1 MVFDACEFDGTSEA
15 EVGDQGFDHC
25 QCARHVMVGPDE
37 ETVMTNT
44 INRREI
50 MAGAATAGLLGA
62 LASGQ
67 GAFAQAG
74 PRKTIAVRIDRD
86 LTNLDPAHRTGAWDG
101 NVCRS
106 VFQRLMKQKPNSAE
120 LELDA
125 AAEVKQVSPTVVEFR
140 LKPGQ
145 IFSDGYGEMT
155 AEDVKFSFERIG
167 LPPVGDA
174 KPSTYK
180 GDWVNLDKVEV
191 TGPLTGRII
200 LTKPRANLF
209 DIAIGDVSGC
219 IVSKKAVEKLGG
231 EHSVKPVGSGPY
243 IVTNLERQRGAL
255 LKRHEGYAGPKPA
268 YEEIAIRYIGDP
280 RTTDLALRSGEIDFA
295 VLSPQAADPLRSVAG
310 LVVTEQ
316 PSIAYV
322 WLGMNTEKEGLKD
335 IRVRQAIR
343 LALDVDQMLA
353 AGYNGKAPRLN
364 TLLPPQILGHWK
376 DAPVYKRN
384 VAEAKKLLA
393 DAGASNLKLKLL
405 ILNQPAY
412 QNMALVARAL
422 LAEVGI
428 TLEVDAQEGGTYWS
442 SGKGDTG
449 KNLDLFILRFNGKH
463 DPNFIMQWFV
473 SGQVG
478 DWNWERWAN
487 PDYDALFTKAAG
499 EIDKDKRIED
509 VIAAQKLMDKSAAF
523 VWLTNEVNVLVHRPW
538 IKPAAVPGW
547 LDWQY
552 DSFAVGA

>member
-1 MVFDACEFDGTSEA
+1 MAQF
-15 EVGDQGFDHC
+15 
-25 QCARHVMVGPDE
+25 
-37 ETVMTNT
+37 
-44 INRREI
+44 INRRQL
-50 MAGAATAGLLGA
+50 MAGVAGAGALGA
-62 LASGQ
+62 ALSGQSAFGQ
-67 GAFAQAG
+67 GAG
-74 PRKTIAVRIDRD
+74 PRTSITVRTDRD
-86 LTNLDPAHRTGAWDG
+86 LANLDPAYRTGPWDA
-101 NVCRS
+101 NVTRS

-125 AAEVKQVSPTVVEFR
+125 AEEFKQVSPTVYEFK

-145 IFSDGYGEMT
+145 MFTEGYGELT

-167 LPPVGDA
+167 LPPVGEA

-180 GDWVNLDKVEV
+180 ADWVNLEKVEV

-200 LTKPRANLF
+200 MTKARANLL

-219 IVSKKAVEKLGG
+219 IVSKKAVEKLGAD
-231 EHSVKPVGSGPY
+231 HATKPVGSGPY
-243 IVTNLERQRGAL
+243 MLTSLERQKGAV
-255 LKRHEGYAGPKPA
+255 LKRNPAYAGPKPA
-268 YEEIAIRYIGDP
+268 YEEIAIRFISDP

-295 VLSPQAADPLRSVAG
+295 VLSPQSAEPLRSVPG
-310 LVVTEQ
+310 LVLSER

-322 WLGMNTEKEGLKD
+322 WMGMNTEREGLKD

-364 TLLPPQILGHWK
+364 TLLPPQILGHWA

-393 DAGASNLKLKLL
+393 EAGVKELKLTMVV
-405 ILNQPAY
+405 LNQPVY

-428 TLEVDAQEGGTYWS
+428 TLDVDAREGGTYWN
-442 SGKGDTG
+442 SGKGDGG
-449 KNLDLFILRFNGKH
+449 KGLDLFLLRFSGKH

-473 SGQVG
+473 SGQIG
-478 DWNWERWAN
+478 DWNWERWN
-487 PDYDALFTKAAG
+487 SPDYDTIFAKAAT
-499 EIDKDKRIED
+499 ETDKAKRVELVIE
-509 VIAAQKLMDKSAAF
+509 AQKLMDKSAAF
-523 VWLTNEVNVLVHRPW
+523 VWLTNEVNVLVYRPW
-538 IKPAAVPGW
+538 IKPSGVPGW

-552 DSFAVGA
+552 DSFGLVS